1 MYGEVG
7 LVYAWL
13 ALLASCVAL
22 AVAALVTISVLS
34 KPKGT
39 ERMIEIYEA
48 IKQGAKAYLGRQYK
62 TLLVFMVLLA
72 VVFAIAIDYS
82 YFIAGREGFS
92 TYFPYTGLSFLVG
105 AIFSA
110 LAGYVGMRVA
120 VECNVRTAYA
130 AKDGLKAALSTSFK
144 GGLVMGLCMVGLA
157 LLGVTLFYYVYGMN
171 PFLFAGFG
179 FGGSLVA
186 LFARIGGGIYTKSA
200 DVGADLVGKIEAGIP
215 EDDPRNPAV
224 IADAVGDN
232 VGDVAGM
239 AADIFETYAVTLI
252 GAMLLGWPLY
262 IALNKDVFLW
272 YPLLLGAIAI
282 FSTIIGSLTV
292 RVKDGGDPTSAI
304 LRGIVTTAVL
314 AIVGFFLATWYLFS
328 SLNLFY
334 AAMIGVV
341 IVILLA
347 IFTNY
352 YTSYR
357 HSPTKSI
364 AEAAQA
370 GPAINIIRGLS
381 NGLES
386 AFLPIVTIA
395 LGVIG
400 AYWFAGGC
408 VGDVL
413 MGMYGVAIAAMAMLS
428 IAGIIVSVDAYGP
441 IVDNAG
447 GIAEMAG
454 LDPKVREVTDALD
467 AVGNT
472 TKALTKTFA
481 IGSAG
486 LAALSLLL
494 AYVEEI
500 ALHKGISITQLST
513 ELGAELATQLSLA
526 KPGVIL
532 GLLLGGGIVFL
543 FAALCM
549 KAVGKGAF
557 SMVAEVRRQ
566 FKEIPGIMEGRAKP
580 DYAKCVD
587 IATRVAL
594 KGMALPGA
602 LVILSPII
610 VGFIFGPYALAALLI
625 GCIIAGL
632 ALALMM
638 ANGGA
643 AWDNAKKYIETGAF
657 GGKRSPAHAAAVVG
671 DTVGDP
677 CKDTAGP
684 AINPMIKAI
693 NMISILLA
701 GLIATAAL
709 LSI

>member
-1 MYGEVG
+1 LY
-7 LVYAWL
+7 WL
-13 ALLASCVAL
+13 ALLASCIAL
-22 AVAALVTISVLS
+22 ALAAGTAALVLAR
-34 KPKGT
+34 PKGS
-39 ERMIEIYEA
+39 ERMVEVYEA
-48 IKQGAKAYLGRQYK
+48 IKEGAKAYLSRQYK
-62 TLLVFMVLLA
+62 TLMIFIILLA
-72 VVFAIAIDYS
+72 VIFAIAVDYG
-82 YFIAGREGFS
+82 YFASGRFGPS
-92 TYFPYTGLSFLVG
+92 YFPYTGLSFLVG
-105 AIFSA
+105 ALFSA

-120 VECNVRTAYA
+120 VECNVRTANA
-130 AKDGLKAALSTSFK
+130 ANGGLREALSTSFK

-157 LLGVTLFYYVYGMN
+157 LLGVTLFYTFWRD
-171 PFLFAGFG
+171 PLLFAGFG

-200 DVGADLVGKIEAGIP
+200 DVGADLVGKVEAGIP

-239 AADIFETYAVTLI
+239 AADVFETYAVTLI

-262 IALNKDVFLW
+262 MKLNNAAFLE
-272 YPLLLGAIAI
+272 YPLVLGAIAI
-282 FSTIIGSLTV
+282 FSTIVGALTV
-292 RVKDGGDPTSAI
+292 RAKEGGDPTPAI
-304 LRGIVTTAVL
+304 LMGIVVTAVL
-314 AIVGFFLATWYLFS
+314 AIIGFFLATWWLFR
-328 SLNLFY
+328 SLELFY
-334 AAMIGVV
+334 SALIGVV
-341 IVILLA
+341 IVVLLA
-347 IFTNY
+347 VLTDY

-357 HSPTKSI
+357 HSPTRSI

-370 GPAINIIRGLS
+370 GPAINIIRGLA

-386 AFLPIVTIA
+386 AFLPALVIA
-395 LGVIG
+395 LGVVG
-400 AYWFAGGC
+400 AYLLAGGYAGH
-408 VGDVL
+408 VY
-413 MGMYGVAIAAMAMLS
+413 MGMYGVAIAVMAMLS

-454 LDPKVREVTDALD
+454 LDPKVKDVTDILD

-494 AYVEEI
+494 AYMNEI
-500 ALHKGISITQLST
+500 ASYKGISFG
-513 ELGAELATQLSLA
+513 ELTSKLSLA
-526 KPGVIL
+526 RPDVIL

-543 FAALCM
+543 FASFCM
-549 KAVGKGAF
+549 KAVAKGAF
-557 SMVAEVRRQ
+557 GMVNEVRRQ
-566 FKEIPGIMEGRAKP
+566 FKEIAGIMEGKAKP

-587 IATRVAL
+587 IATRTAL

-610 VGFIFGPYALAALLI
+610 VGFVFGPYALAGLLI
-625 GCIIAGL
+625 GCIVAGL

-638 ANGGA
+638 AKGGA

-693 NMISILLA
+693 NMISIIFA
-701 GLIATAAL
+701 GLIVSL
-709 LSI
+709 VLVPLP

>member
-1 MYGEVG
+1 MSE
-7 LVYAWL
+7 LYAWL
-13 ALLASCVAL
+13 ALLASVVAL
-22 AVAALVTISVLS
+22 ACAGAAAYMVVS
-34 KPKGT
+34 KPKGS

-48 IKQGAKAYLGRQYK
+48 IKQGAKAYLSRQYK
-62 TLLVFMVLLA
+62 TLLAFMLVLSVIFALA
-72 VVFAIAIDYS
+72 VDYS
-82 YFIAGREGFS
+82 YFLSHREGYAY
-92 TYFPYTGLSFLVG
+92 YFPYTGLSFLVG
-105 AIFSA
+105 ALFSA

-120 VECNVRTAYA
+120 VEGNVRTANSA
-130 AKDGLKAALSTSFK
+130 NSGLKEALSTSFK

-157 LLGVTLFYYVYGMN
+157 LLGVTVFYYAYGMN

-200 DVGADLVGKIEAGIP
+200 DVGADLVGKVEAGIP

-252 GAMLLGWPLY
+252 GAMLLGWPLFKQTGNV
-262 IALNKDVFLW
+262 AFLE

-282 FSTIIGSLTV
+282 FSTLVGAIVV
-292 RVKDGGDPTSAI
+292 RVREGGDPTTAV
-304 LRGIVTTAVL
+304 LRGIATTAVL
-314 AIVGFFLATWYLFS
+314 AIIGFLYATWQLFN

-334 AAMIGVV
+334 AAMIGVI
-341 IVILLA
+341 IVVLLA
-347 IFTNY
+347 VFTNY
-352 YTSYR
+352 YTSYKYP
-357 HSPTKSI
+357 PTKSI

-370 GPAINIIRGLS
+370 GPAINLIRGLA

-386 AFLPIVTIA
+386 ALLPILIIA
-395 LGVIG
+395 LGVVG
-400 AYWFAGGC
+400 AYFLAGG
-408 VGDVL
+408 GF

-447 GIAEMAG
+447 GIAEMAD
-454 LDPKVREVTDALD
+454 LDPKVRDITDALD

-472 TKALTKTFA
+472 TKALTKVFA

-494 AYVEEI
+494 AYIEEV
-500 ALHKGISITQLST
+500 ANYTGL
-513 ELGAELATQLSLA
+513 ELGQLAEKLSLTR
-526 KPGVIL
+526 PDVIL

-549 KAVGKGAF
+549 KAVGRGAF
-557 SMVAEVRRQ
+557 GMVTEVRRQ

-587 IATRVAL
+587 IATRTAL
-594 KGMALPGA
+594 RGMALPGA
-602 LVILSPII
+602 LVILSPIVI
-610 VGFIFGPYALAALLI
+610 GFVFGPYALAGLLI
-625 GCIIAGL
+625 GSIVSGL

-643 AWDNAKKYIETGAF
+643 AWDNAKKYIETGAY

-677 CKDTAGP
+677 FKDTAGP

-693 NMISILLA
+693 NMISIIFA
-701 GLIATAAL
+701 GLIVTSAL
-709 LSI
+709 TLALA

>member
-1 MYGEVG
+1 MYPLIA
-7 LVYAWL
+7 LVASIV
-13 ALLASCVAL
+13 ALLG
-22 AVAALVTISVLS
+22 AAGATAMVLS
-34 KPKGT
+34 RPKGS
-39 ERMIEIYEA
+39 EKMIEIYEA
-48 IKQGAKAYLGRQYK
+48 IKQGAKAYMSRQYK
-62 TLLVFMVLLA
+62 TLLAFMVILA
-72 VVFAIAIDYS
+72 VVFAAAVDYG
-82 YFIAGREGFS
+82 YFVQGRYN

-105 AIFSA
+105 AVFSA
-110 LAGYVGMRVA
+110 LAGYIGMRVA
-120 VECNVRTAYA
+120 VEGNVRTANSA
-130 AKDGLKAALSTSFK
+130 HSGLKEALSTSFK

-157 LLGVTLFYYVYGMN
+157 LLGVTAFYLVWRN

-200 DVGADLVGKIEAGIP
+200 DVGADLVGKVEAGIP

-262 IALNKDVFLW
+262 KAFNSTVYLE

-282 FSTIIGSLTV
+282 FSTIVGAFFV
-292 RVKDGGDPTSAI
+292 RVREGGDPTSAI
-304 LRGIVTTAVL
+304 LRGIAVTAVL
-314 AIVGFFLATWYLFS
+314 AIIGFYFATIWLFN
-328 SLNLFY
+328 SLDLFY
-334 AAMIGVV
+334 AAMIGVI
-341 IVILLA
+341 IVVLLA
-347 IFTNY
+347 LFTNY
-352 YTSYR
+352 YTSYKY
-357 HSPTKSI
+357 SPTKSI

-370 GPAINIIRGLS
+370 GPAINLIRGLA

-386 AFLPIVTIA
+386 TILPVITIA
-395 LGVIG
+395 LGVVG
-400 AYWFAGGC
+400 AYWLAGGMR
-408 VGDVL
+408 GDVM

-454 LDPKVREVTDALD
+454 LDPKVRDITDALD

-472 TKALTKTFA
+472 TKALTKVFA

-494 AYVEEI
+494 AYMEEV
-500 ALHKGISITQLST
+500 ASYLGKELS
-513 ELGAELATQLSLA
+513 ELAVHLTLTEPS
-526 KPGVIL
+526 VIL
-532 GLLLGGGIVFL
+532 GLLLGGGLTFV

-557 SMVAEVRRQ
+557 GMVTEVRRQ

-580 DYAKCVD
+580 DYARCVD
-587 IATRVAL
+587 ISTRAAL
-594 KGMALPGA
+594 RGMAAPGA

-610 VGFIFGPYALAALLI
+610 VGFLFGPYALAGLLI
-625 GCIIAGL
+625 GCIVSGL

-677 CKDTAGP
+677 FKDTAGP

-693 NMISILLA
+693 NMISIILA
-701 GLIATAAL
+701 GLIVALVAA
-709 LSI
+709 

>member
-1 MYGEVG
+1 MYPLIA
-7 LVYAWL
+7 LVASII
-13 ALLASCVAL
+13 ALLSAAGAAFMVL
-22 AVAALVTISVLS
+22 A

-39 ERMIEIYEA
+39 ERMVEIYEA
-48 IKQGAKAYLGRQYK
+48 IKQGAKAYMGRQYK
-62 TLLVFMVLLA
+62 TLLTFMIILSVIFALA
-72 VVFAIAIDYS
+72 VDYG
-82 YFIAGREGFS
+82 YFVSGREGYEI
-92 TYFPYTGLSFLVG
+92 YFPHTGLSFLVG

-120 VECNVRTAYA
+120 VEGNVRTANS
-130 AKDGLKAALSTSFK
+130 AKSGLKEALGTSFK

-157 LLGVTLFYYVYGMN
+157 LLGVTVFYLAWRN

-200 DVGADLVGKIEAGIP
+200 DVGADLVGKVEAGIP

-252 GAMLLGWPLY
+252 GAMLLGWPLF
-262 IALNKDVFLW
+262 KQTGSTVFLE

-282 FSTIIGSLTV
+282 FSTLVGALVV
-292 RVKDGGDPTSAI
+292 RVREGGDPTSAI
-304 LRGIVTTAVL
+304 LRGIAVTAIL
-314 AIVGFFLATWYLFS
+314 AIAGFYYATWQLFN

-341 IVILLA
+341 LVVILA

-352 YTSYR
+352 YTSYKY
-357 HSPTKSI
+357 SPTKAI
-364 AEAAQA
+364 AEASQA
-370 GPAINIIRGLS
+370 GPAINLIRGLA

-386 AFLPIVTIA
+386 AIFPIIAIA
-395 LGVIG
+395 LSVVG
-400 AYWFAGGC
+400 AYMLAGGMY
-408 VGDVL
+408 GDVG

-447 GIAEMAG
+447 GIAEMAE
-454 LDPKVREVTDALD
+454 LDPKVRDITDTLD

-472 TKALTKTFA
+472 TKALTKVFA

-486 LAALSLLL
+486 LAALALLL
-494 AYVEEI
+494 AYMEEV
-500 ALHKGISITQLST
+500 ATYRGVMLS
-513 ELGAELATQLSLA
+513 ELASRLA
-526 KPGVIL
+526 LTRPDVIL
-532 GLLLGGGIVFL
+532 GLILGGGLTFV

-549 KAVGKGAF
+549 KAVGRGAF
-557 SMVAEVRRQ
+557 GMVTEVRRQ
-566 FKEIPGIMEGRAKP
+566 FKEIPGIMEGKSKP
-580 DYAKCVD
+580 DYARCVD
-587 IATRVAL
+587 IATRTAL
-594 KGMALPGA
+594 RGMALPGA
-602 LVILSPII
+602 IVILSPIV
-610 VGFIFGPYALAALLI
+610 VGFLFGPYALAGLLI
-625 GCIIAGL
+625 GSIVSGL

-643 AWDNAKKYIETGAF
+643 AWDNAKKYIETGTF

-693 NMISILLA
+693 NMISIILA
-701 GLIATAAL
+701 GLIVATVFFA
-709 LSI
+709 

>member
-1 MYGEVG
+1 MY
-7 LVYAWL
+7 WL

-22 AVAALVTISVLS
+22 VVAAGTTALVLA
-34 KPKGT
+34 KPKGSG
-39 ERMIEIYEA
+39 RMIEIYEA
-48 IKQGAKAYLGRQYK
+48 IKEGAKAYLSRQYK
-62 TLLVFMVLLA
+62 TLMVFIVLLA
-72 VVFAIAIDYS
+72 VIFAVTVDYS
-82 YFIAGREGFS
+82 YSASGRFGS
-92 TYFPYTGLSFLVG
+92 SYFPYTGLSFLVG
-105 AIFSA
+105 ALFSA

-120 VECNVRTAYA
+120 VECNVRTANA
-130 AKDGLKAALSTSFK
+130 ASSGLRAALSVSFK

-157 LLGVTLFYYVYGMN
+157 LLGVTLFYWSWRD
-171 PFLFAGFG
+171 PLLFAGFG

-200 DVGADLVGKIEAGIP
+200 DVGADLVGKVEAGIP

-262 IALNKDVFLW
+262 MKFNNAVFLE
-272 YPLLLGAIAI
+272 YPLILGAIAI
-282 FSTIIGSLTV
+282 FSTIIGALAV
-292 RVKDGGDPTSAI
+292 RAKEGSDPTLAI
-304 LRGIVTTAVL
+304 LRGIVVTAVL
-314 AIVGFFLATWYLFS
+314 AIIGFFLATWWFFRG
-328 SLNLFY
+328 SLELFY
-334 AAMIGVV
+334 SALIGVV
-341 IVILLA
+341 IVVLLA
-347 IFTNY
+347 VLTNY

-357 HSPTKSI
+357 HSPTRSV

-370 GPAINIIRGLS
+370 GPAINIIRGLA

-386 AFLPIVTIA
+386 AFLPTLVIA
-395 LGVIG
+395 LGVVG
-400 AYWFAGGC
+400 AYLLAGGYGN
-408 VGDVL
+408 VH

-494 AYVEEI
+494 AYMHEVASYSNIPLDKLTSE
-500 ALHKGISITQLST
+500 
-513 ELGAELATQLSLA
+513 LSLA
-526 KPGVIL
+526 RPDVIL
-532 GLLLGGGIVFL
+532 GLLLGGGVVFL
-543 FAALCM
+543 FASFCM
-549 KAVGKGAF
+549 KAVAKGAF
-557 SMVAEVRRQ
+557 GMVNEVRRQ
-566 FKEIPGIMEGRAKP
+566 FREIAGIMEGKARP

-587 IATRVAL
+587 IATRTAL
-594 KGMALPGA
+594 RGMALPGA
-602 LVILSPII
+602 LAILSPII
-610 VGFIFGPYALAALLI
+610 VGFVFGPYALAGLLI
-625 GCIIAGL
+625 GCIVAGL
-632 ALALMM
+632 TLALMM

-643 AWDNAKKYIETGAF
+643 AWDNAKKFIETGAF

-693 NMISILLA
+693 NMVSIIFA
-701 GLIATAAL
+701 GLIVMLAL
-709 LSI
+709 ISTP

>member
-1 MYGEVG
+1 MYS
-7 LVYAWL
+7 WL
-13 ALLASCVAL
+13 ALLASCAAL
-22 AVAALVTISVLS
+22 LVAAAAAAVVLS

-39 ERMIEIYEA
+39 ERMVEIYEA
-48 IKQGAKAYLGRQYK
+48 IKQGAKAYLSRQYK
-62 TLLVFMVLLA
+62 TLLAFIVLLSI
-72 VVFAIAIDYS
+72 VFALVVDYG
-82 YFIAGREGFS
+82 YFSSGREGYS
-92 TYFPYTGLSFLVG
+92 AYFPYTGLSFLVG
-105 AIFSA
+105 ALFSA
-110 LAGYVGMRVA
+110 LAGYIGMRVA
-120 VECNVRTAYA
+120 VEGNVRTAHA
-130 AKDGLKAALSTSFK
+130 ANAGLRAALSTSFK

-157 LLGVTLFYYVYGMN
+157 LLGVTLFYHAYGMN

-200 DVGADLVGKIEAGIP
+200 DVGADLVGKVEAGIP

-239 AADIFETYAVTLI
+239 AADVFETYAVTLI
-252 GAMLLGWPLY
+252 GAMLLGWPLFKQTGNL
-262 IALNKDVFLW
+262 AFLE
-272 YPLLLGAIAI
+272 YPLVLGAIAI
-282 FSTIIGSLTV
+282 FSTILGSLVV
-292 RVKDGGDPTSAI
+292 RVGEGGDPTSAI
-304 LRGIVTTAVL
+304 LKGIATTAAL
-314 AIVGFFLATWYLFS
+314 AIIGFYFATWQLFN
-328 SLNLFY
+328 SLGLFY
-334 AAMIGVV
+334 SAMIGVV
-341 IVILLA
+341 IVVMLA

-352 YTSYR
+352 YTSYKY
-357 HSPTKSI
+357 SPTRSI

-370 GPAINIIRGLS
+370 GPAINLIRGLA

-386 AFLPIVTIA
+386 ALLPVLVIA
-395 LGVIG
+395 LGVVG
-400 AYWFAGGC
+400 SYWLAGGGAGN
-408 VGDVL
+408 VA
-413 MGMYGVAIAAMAMLS
+413 MGMYGVAVAAMAMLS

-454 LDPKVREVTDALD
+454 LDPKVRDVADALD

-472 TKALTKTFA
+472 TKALTKVFA

-494 AYVEEI
+494 AYIEEV
-500 ALHKGISITQLST
+500 ASYSGLPLS
-513 ELGAELATQLSLA
+513 ELAVNLSLA
-526 KPGVIL
+526 KPDVIL
-532 GLLLGGGIVFL
+532 GLLLGGGLVFL
-543 FAALCM
+543 FAAFCM

-557 SMVAEVRRQ
+557 GMVTEVRRQ
-566 FKEIPGIMEGRAKP
+566 FKEIPGIMEGKAKP

-587 IATRVAL
+587 IATRTAL

-602 LVILSPII
+602 LVIVSPIAI
-610 VGFIFGPYALAALLI
+610 GFIFGPYALAGLLI
-625 GCIIAGL
+625 GSIVAGL

-643 AWDNAKKYIETGAF
+643 AWDNAKKYIETGAL

-693 NMISILLA
+693 NMISIIFA
-701 GLIATAAL
+701 GLIVAVLA
-709 LSI
+709 

>member
-1 MYGEVG
+1 MQVELY
-7 LVYAWL
+7 WL
-13 ALLASCVAL
+13 ALLASCIAL
-22 AVAALVTISVLS
+22 AVAAGAAALVLA
-34 KPKGT
+34 KPKGSG
-39 ERMIEIYEA
+39 RMVEIYEA
-48 IKQGAKAYLGRQYK
+48 IKQGAKAYMNRQYK
-62 TLLVFMVLLA
+62 TLMAFIILLA
-72 VVFAIAIDYS
+72 VIFAVTVDY
-82 YFIAGREGFS
+82 FTAGRSGS
-92 TYFPYTGLSFLVG
+92 PYFPYTGLSFLVG
-105 AIFSA
+105 ALFSA
-110 LAGYVGMRVA
+110 LAGYLGMSVA
-120 VECNVRTAYA
+120 VECNVRTANA
-130 AKDGLKAALSTSFK
+130 AKSGLREALSTSFK

-157 LLGVTLFYYVYGMN
+157 LLGVALFYWLWRN
-171 PFLFAGFG
+171 PLLFAGFG

-232 VGDVAGM
+232 VGDCAGM
-239 AADIFETYAVTLI
+239 AADVFETYAVTLI

-262 IALNKDVFLW
+262 TKFNNLAFLE
-272 YPLLLGAIAI
+272 YPLILGAIAI
-282 FSTIIGSLTV
+282 FSTIIGALTV
-292 RVKDGGDPTSAI
+292 RAKEGGDPTSAI
-304 LRGIVTTAVL
+304 LRGIVVTAVL
-314 AIVGFFLATWYLFS
+314 AIIGFSLATWQLFGH
-328 SLNLFY
+328 LELFY
-334 AAMIGVV
+334 SALIGVV
-341 IVILLA
+341 IVVLLA
-347 IFTNY
+347 VLTDY

-357 HSPTKSI
+357 HSPTRSI

-370 GPAINIIRGLS
+370 GPAINIIRGLA

-386 AFLPIVTIA
+386 AFLPTLVIA

-400 AYWFAGGC
+400 AYLLAGG
-408 VGDVL
+408 L
-413 MGMYGVAIAAMAMLS
+413 SNPYMGMYGVAIAAMAMLS

-454 LDPKVREVTDALD
+454 LDPKVREIADTLD

-494 AYVEEI
+494 AYMNEV
-500 ALHKGISITQLST
+500 ASYKGMADITKLTS
-513 ELGAELATQLSLA
+513 ELSLA
-526 KPGVIL
+526 SPKVIF
-532 GLLLGGGIVFL
+532 GLLLGGGLVFL
-543 FAALCM
+543 FASFCM
-549 KAVGKGAF
+549 KGVARGAF
-557 SMVAEVRRQ
+557 GIVNEVRRQ
-566 FKEIPGIMEGRAKP
+566 FKEIPGIMEGKAKP

-587 IATRVAL
+587 IVTRTGL
-594 KGMALPGA
+594 RGMALPGA
-602 LVILSPII
+602 LVVLSPII
-610 VGFIFGPYALAALLI
+610 VGFVFGPYALAGLLI
-625 GCIIAGL
+625 GCIVAGL

-638 ANGGA
+638 AKGGA
-643 AWDNAKKYIETGAF
+643 AWDNAKKFIETGAF

-693 NMISILLA
+693 NMISIIFA
-701 GLIATAAL
+701 GLIVAL
-709 LSI
+709 TLIP

>member
-1 MYGEVG
+1 MV
-7 LVYAWL
+7 
-13 ALLASCVAL
+13 
-22 AVAALVTISVLS
+22 
-34 KPKGT
+34 
-39 ERMIEIYEA
+39 EIYEA
-48 IKQGAKAYLGRQYK
+48 IKQGAKAYLSRQYK
-62 TLLVFMVLLA
+62 TLLIFMVLLA
-72 VVFAIAIDYS
+72 TVFAIAVDYS
-82 YFIAGREGFS
+82 YFVAGREGFS

-105 AIFSA
+105 ALFSA

-130 AKDGLKAALSTSFK
+130 AKDGLKTALSTSFK

-157 LLGVTLFYYVYGMN
+157 LLGVTLFYYIYGAN
-171 PFLFAGFG
+171 PILFAGFG

-262 IALNKDVFLW
+262 ITLKKDVFLW

-282 FSTIIGSLTV
+282 FSTIIGSLAV
-292 RVKDGGDPTSAI
+292 RAREGEDPTPAI
-304 LRGIVTTAVL
+304 LRGIITTAVL
-314 AIVGFFLATWYLFS
+314 AVIGFLFATWYLFGN
-328 SLNLFY
+328 LNLFY

-341 IVILLA
+341 IVVLLA

-357 HSPTKSI
+357 YSPTKSI

-370 GPAINIIRGLS
+370 GPAINIIRGLA

-386 AFLPIVTIA
+386 AFLPVVIIA

-400 AYWFAGGC
+400 AYWFAGGY

-494 AYVEEI
+494 AYVEEV

-513 ELGAELATQLSLA
+513 ELAAQLSLA

-549 KAVGKGAF
+549 KAVGKGSF

-566 FKEIPGIMEGRAKP
+566 FKEILGIMEGKAKP
-580 DYAKCVD
+580 DYARCVD
-587 IATRVAL
+587 IATRTAL

-610 VGFIFGPYALAALLI
+610 VGFVFGPYALAALLI
-625 GCIIAGL
+625 GSIIVGL

-657 GGKRSPAHAAAVVG
+657 GGKRSSAHAAAVVG

-701 GLIATAAL
+701 GLIATIAL

>member
-1 MYGEVG
+1 
-7 LVYAWL
+7 LYAWL
-13 ALLASCVAL
+13 ALLASVVAL
-22 AVAALVTISVLS
+22 ACAGAAAYMVVS
-34 KPKGT
+34 KPKGS

-48 IKQGAKAYLGRQYK
+48 IKQGAKAYLSRQYK
-62 TLLVFMVLLA
+62 TLLAFMLVLSVIFALA
-72 VVFAIAIDYS
+72 VDYS
-82 YFIAGREGFS
+82 YFLSHREGYAY
-92 TYFPYTGLSFLVG
+92 YFPYTGLSFLVG
-105 AIFSA
+105 ALFSA

-120 VECNVRTAYA
+120 VEGNVRTANSA
-130 AKDGLKAALSTSFK
+130 NSGLKEALSTSFK

-157 LLGVTLFYYVYGMN
+157 LLGVTVFYYAYGMN

-200 DVGADLVGKIEAGIP
+200 DVGADLVGKVEAGIP

-252 GAMLLGWPLY
+252 GAMLLGWPLFKQTGNV
-262 IALNKDVFLW
+262 AFLE

-282 FSTIIGSLTV
+282 FSTLVGAIVV
-292 RVKDGGDPTSAI
+292 RVREGGDPTTAV
-304 LRGIVTTAVL
+304 LRGIATTAVL
-314 AIVGFFLATWYLFS
+314 AIIGFLYATWQLFN

-334 AAMIGVV
+334 AAMIGVI
-341 IVILLA
+341 IVVLLA
-347 IFTNY
+347 VFTNY
-352 YTSYR
+352 YTSYKYP
-357 HSPTKSI
+357 PTKSI

-370 GPAINIIRGLS
+370 GPAINLIRGLA

-386 AFLPIVTIA
+386 ALLPILIIA
-395 LGVIG
+395 LGVVG
-400 AYWFAGGC
+400 AYFLAGG
-408 VGDVL
+408 GF

-447 GIAEMAG
+447 GIAEMAD
-454 LDPKVREVTDALD
+454 LDPKVRDITDALD

-472 TKALTKTFA
+472 TKALTKVFA

-494 AYVEEI
+494 AYIEEV
-500 ALHKGISITQLST
+500 ANYTGL
-513 ELGAELATQLSLA
+513 ELGQLAEKLSLTR
-526 KPGVIL
+526 PDVIL

-549 KAVGKGAF
+549 KAVGRGAF
-557 SMVAEVRRQ
+557 GMVTEVRRQ

-587 IATRVAL
+587 IATRTAL
-594 KGMALPGA
+594 RGMALPGA
-602 LVILSPII
+602 LVILSPIVI
-610 VGFIFGPYALAALLI
+610 GFVFGPYALAGLLI
-625 GCIIAGL
+625 GSIVSGL

-643 AWDNAKKYIETGAF
+643 AWDNAKKYIETGAY

-677 CKDTAGP
+677 FKDTAGP

-693 NMISILLA
+693 NMISIIFA
-701 GLIATAAL
+701 GLIVTSAL
-709 LSI
+709 TLALA

>member
-1 MYGEVG
+1 MY
-7 LVYAWL
+7 WL
-13 ALLASCVAL
+13 AIIASF
-22 AVAALVTISVLS
+22 AALLIAAVLVAS
-34 KPKGT
+34 IIFKPKGAG
-39 ERMIEIYEA
+39 RMIEIYEA
-48 IKQGAKAYLGRQYK
+48 IKQGAKAYLNRQYK
-62 TLLVFMVLLA
+62 TLLVFIALLSL
-72 VVFAIAIDYS
+72 VFAIAVDYS
-82 YFIAGREGFS
+82 FFASGRYS
-92 TYFPYTGLSFLVG
+92 SYFPYTGLSFLVG
-105 AIFSA
+105 SLLSA

-130 AKDGLKAALSTSFK
+130 ASSGLRAALSMSFK
-144 GGLVMGLCMVGLA
+144 GGLVMGLCMVGFA
-157 LLGVTLFYYVYGMN
+157 LLGVTLFYQLYGTN

-252 GAMLLGWPLY
+252 GAMLLGWPLFKQY
-262 IALNKDVFLW
+262 GNIAFLE
-272 YPLLLGAIAI
+272 YPLILGAIAI
-282 FSTIIGSLTV
+282 FATLLGSLVV
-292 RVKDGGDPTSAI
+292 RVRDGGDPTSAI
-304 LRGIVTTAVL
+304 FRGIAVTALL
-314 AIVGFFLATWYLFS
+314 AIIGFLYATWQLFRS
-328 SLNLFY
+328 FELFY

-341 IVILLA
+341 IVVLLA
-347 IFTNY
+347 VFTIY
-352 YTSYR
+352 YTSYNY
-357 HSPTKSI
+357 SPTKSI

-370 GPAINIIRGLS
+370 GPAINIIRGLA

-386 AFLPIVTIA
+386 TFLPILVIA

-400 AYWFAGGC
+400 AYWLAGG
-408 VGDVL
+408 GAGNIA
-413 MGMYGVAIAAMAMLS
+413 MGMYGVAIAVMAMLS

-447 GIAEMAG
+447 GIIEMAG
-454 LDPKVREVTDALD
+454 LEPKAREVTDVLD

-494 AYVEEI
+494 AYIEEI
-500 ALHKGISITQLST
+500 AHFMKIELSD
-513 ELGAELATQLSLA
+513 LVIRLSLA
-526 KPGVIL
+526 QPGVVL
-532 GLLLGGGIVFL
+532 GLLLGSGLVFL

-557 SMVAEVRRQ
+557 SMVSEVRRQ
-566 FKEIPGIMEGRAKP
+566 FKEIPGIMEGKAKP

-587 IATRVAL
+587 IATRTAL

-602 LVILSPII
+602 LVVLSPII
-610 VGFIFGPYALAALLI
+610 IGFIFGPYALAGLLI
-625 GCIIAGL
+625 GSIVAGL

-693 NMISILLA
+693 NMISIIFA
-701 GLIATAAL
+701 GLILMAAM

>member
-1 MYGEVG
+1 MY
-7 LVYAWL
+7 WL
-13 ALLASCVAL
+13 ALIASCVAL
-22 AVAALVTISVLS
+22 AVAAGTATLALA
-34 KPKGT
+34 KPKGSG
-39 ERMIEIYEA
+39 RMIEVYEA
-48 IKQGAKAYLGRQYK
+48 IKEGARAYLSRQYK
-62 TLLVFMVLLA
+62 TLMIFIVLLA
-72 VVFAIAIDYS
+72 VIFAVAVDYS
-82 YFIAGREGFS
+82 YSASGRFGPF
-92 TYFPYTGLSFLVG
+92 YFPYTGLSFLVG
-105 AIFSA
+105 ALFSA

-120 VECNVRTAYA
+120 VECNVRTANA
-130 AKDGLKAALSTSFK
+130 ANGGLREALSTSFK

-157 LLGVTLFYYVYGMN
+157 LLGVTLFYWFWRD
-171 PFLFAGFG
+171 PLLFAGFG

-200 DVGADLVGKIEAGIP
+200 DVGADLVGKVEAGIP

-239 AADIFETYAVTLI
+239 AADVFETYAVTLI

-262 IALNKDVFLW
+262 MKFKNVVFLE
-272 YPLLLGAIAI
+272 YPLILGAIAI
-282 FSTIIGSLTV
+282 FSTIIGALTV
-292 RVKDGGDPTSAI
+292 RAKEGGDPTSAI
-304 LRGIVTTAVL
+304 LRGIIVTAIL
-314 AIVGFFLATWYLFS
+314 AIIGFFLATWWLFG
-328 SLNLFY
+328 SLELFY
-334 AAMIGVV
+334 AALIGVV
-341 IVILLA
+341 IVVLLA
-347 IFTNY
+347 VLTDY

-357 HSPTKSI
+357 HSPTRSI

-370 GPAINIIRGLS
+370 GPAINIIRGLA

-386 AFLPIVTIA
+386 AFLPTLVIA
-395 LGVIG
+395 LGVVG
-400 AYWFAGGC
+400 AYLLAGGYAGN
-408 VGDVL
+408 VY
-413 MGMYGVAIAAMAMLS
+413 MGMYGVAIAVMAMLS

-481 IGSAG
+481 VGSAG

-494 AYVEEI
+494 AYMHEI
-500 ALHKGISITQLST
+500 ASYKGISLY
-513 ELGAELATQLSLA
+513 ELTSELSLA
-526 KPGVIL
+526 RPDVIL

-543 FAALCM
+543 FASFCM
-549 KAVGKGAF
+549 KAVAKGAF
-557 SMVAEVRRQ
+557 GIVNEVRRQ
-566 FKEIPGIMEGRAKP
+566 FREIAGIMEGKARP
-580 DYAKCVD
+580 DYARCVD
-587 IATRVAL
+587 IATRTAL
-594 KGMALPGA
+594 RGMALPGA

-610 VGFIFGPYALAALLI
+610 VGFVFGPYALAGLLI
-625 GCIIAGL
+625 GCIVAGL

-638 ANGGA
+638 AKGGA
-643 AWDNAKKYIETGAF
+643 AWDNAKKFIETGAF

-693 NMISILLA
+693 NMISIIFA
-701 GLIATAAL
+701 GLIVTYAL
-709 LSI
+709 ILIP

>member
-1 MYGEVG
+1 V
-7 LVYAWL
+7 
-13 ALLASCVAL
+13 ALLGAGASAF
-22 AVAALVTISVLS
+22 TVLS

-39 ERMIEIYEA
+39 ERMVEIYEA
-48 IKQGAKAYLGRQYK
+48 IKQGAKAYLSRQYRA
-62 TLLVFMVLLA
+62 LLLFIFLLSA
-72 VVFAIAIDYS
+72 VFAVAVDYS
-82 YFIAGREGFS
+82 YFLSQREGYIY
-92 TYFPYTGLSFLVG
+92 YFPYTGLSFLVG
-105 AIFSA
+105 ALFSA
-110 LAGYVGMRVA
+110 LAGYMGMRVA
-120 VECNVRTAYA
+120 VEGNVRA
-130 AKDGLKAALSTSFK
+130 ANAANRGLREALSTSFR
-144 GGLVMGLCMVGLA
+144 GGLVMGLTMVGLA
-157 LLGVTLFYYVYGMN
+157 LLGVTAFYYAYGSN

-200 DVGADLVGKIEAGIP
+200 DVGADLVGKLEAGIP

-239 AADIFETYAVTLI
+239 AADVFETYAVTLI

-262 IALNKDVFLW
+262 RQFGNVAFLE
-272 YPLLLGAIAI
+272 YPLVLGAIAI
-282 FSTIIGSLTV
+282 FSTLVGALVV
-292 RVKDGGDPTSAI
+292 RVKEGGDPTTAI
-304 LRGIVTTAVL
+304 MRGIATTAVL
-314 AIVGFFLATWYLFS
+314 AIIGFAYAAWHLFG

-334 AAMIGVV
+334 SAMIGVV
-341 IVILLA
+341 IVVLLA
-347 IFTNY
+347 LFTNY
-352 YTSYR
+352 YTSYK

-370 GPAINIIRGLS
+370 GPAINLIRGLA

-386 AFLPIVTIA
+386 ALLPILVIA
-395 LGVIG
+395 LGVVG
-400 AYWFAGGC
+400 AYQLAGG
-408 VGDVL
+408 GA
-413 MGMYGVAIAAMAMLS
+413 MGMYGVAVAAMAMLS

-447 GIAEMAG
+447 GIAEMANM
-454 LDPKVREVTDALD
+454 DPKVRDVADALD

-472 TKALTKTFA
+472 TKALTKVFA

-494 AYVEEI
+494 AYMEEV
-500 ALHKGISITQLST
+500 AVCRNLRM
-513 ELGAELATQLSLA
+513 EELAHWLSLA
-526 KPGVIL
+526 RPDVIL

-543 FAALCM
+543 FAAFCM
-549 KAVGKGAF
+549 KAVGRGAF
-557 SMVAEVRRQ
+557 GMVAEVRRQ

-587 IATRVAL
+587 IATRTAL
-594 KGMALPGA
+594 RGMAVPGA
-602 LVILSPII
+602 LVILSPVA
-610 VGFIFGPYALAALLI
+610 VGFIFGPYALAGLLI
-625 GCIIAGL
+625 GSIVSGL

-643 AWDNAKKYIETGAF
+643 AWDNAKKFIAAGAF

-693 NMISILLA
+693 NMISIILA
-701 GLIATAAL
+701 GLIAASAL
-709 LSI
+709 AMI

>member
-1 MYGEVG
+1 VELY
-7 LVYAWL
+7 WL
-13 ALLASCVAL
+13 AFLASCVAL
-22 AVAALVTISVLS
+22 AVAAGTAVLVLA
-34 KPKGT
+34 KPKGSG
-39 ERMIEIYEA
+39 RMIEIYEA
-48 IKQGAKAYLGRQYK
+48 IKEGAKAYLSRQYK
-62 TLLVFMVLLA
+62 TLMVFIILLA
-72 VVFAIAIDYS
+72 VIFAVAVDYS
-82 YFIAGREGFS
+82 YFASGRFGS
-92 TYFPYTGLSFLVG
+92 SYFPYTGLSFLVG
-105 AIFSA
+105 ALFSA

-120 VECNVRTAYA
+120 VECNVRTANA
-130 AKDGLKAALSTSFK
+130 ANHGLREALGTSFK

-157 LLGVTLFYYVYGMN
+157 LLGVTLFYRLWQN
-171 PFLFAGFG
+171 PLLFAGFG

-262 IALNKDVFLW
+262 VKFNNAVFLE
-272 YPLLLGAIAI
+272 YPLILGAIAI
-282 FSTIIGSLTV
+282 FSTIVGALAV
-292 RVKDGGDPTSAI
+292 RAKEGGDPTSAI
-304 LRGIVTTAVL
+304 LRGIVVTAVL
-314 AIVGFFLATWYLFS
+314 AVIGFFLVTWWLFRG
-328 SLNLFY
+328 SLELFY
-334 AAMIGVV
+334 ATLIGVV
-341 IVILLA
+341 IVVLLA
-347 IFTNY
+347 VLTNY

-357 HSPTKSI
+357 HSPTRSI

-370 GPAINIIRGLS
+370 GPAINIIRGLA

-386 AFLPIVTIA
+386 AFLPTLVIA
-395 LGVIG
+395 LGVVG
-400 AYWFAGGC
+400 AYLLAGGYGN
-408 VGDVL
+408 VY

-494 AYVEEI
+494 AYMHEI
-500 ALHKGISITQLST
+500 ASYSNISLDKLTS
-513 ELGAELATQLSLA
+513 ELSLA
-526 KPGVIL
+526 RPDVIL

-543 FAALCM
+543 FASFCM
-549 KAVGKGAF
+549 KAVAKGAF
-557 SMVAEVRRQ
+557 GMVNEVRRQ
-566 FKEIPGIMEGRAKP
+566 FREIAGIMEGKAKP

-587 IATRVAL
+587 IATRTAL
-594 KGMALPGA
+594 RGMALPGA
-602 LVILSPII
+602 LAILSPII
-610 VGFIFGPYALAALLI
+610 VGFAFGPYALAGLLI
-625 GCIIAGL
+625 GCIVAGL

-643 AWDNAKKYIETGAF
+643 AWDNAKKFIETGAF
-657 GGKRSPAHAAAVVG
+657 GGKRSPTHAAAVVG

-693 NMISILLA
+693 NMVSIIFA
-701 GLIATAAL
+701 GLIVIL
-709 LSI
+709 WLISI

>member
-1 MYGEVG
+1 VELY
-7 LVYAWL
+7 WL

-22 AVAALVTISVLS
+22 AVAAGTTALVLA
-34 KPKGT
+34 KPKGSG
-39 ERMIEIYEA
+39 RMIEIYEA
-48 IKQGAKAYLGRQYK
+48 IKEGAKAYLNRQYK
-62 TLLVFMVLLA
+62 TLMVFIVLLA
-72 VVFAIAIDYS
+72 AIFAVSVDYS
-82 YFIAGREGFS
+82 YFASGRFGS

-120 VECNVRTAYA
+120 VECNVRTASA
-130 AKDGLKAALSTSFK
+130 ASSGLRAALGVSFK

-157 LLGVTLFYYVYGMN
+157 LLGVTLFYWAWRD
-171 PFLFAGFG
+171 PLLFAGFG

-186 LFARIGGGIYTKSA
+186 LFARVGGGIYTKSA
-200 DVGADLVGKIEAGIP
+200 DVGADLVGKVEAGIP

-239 AADIFETYAVTLI
+239 AADVFETYAVTLI
-252 GAMLLGWPLY
+252 GAMLLGWSLFE
-262 IALNKDVFLW
+262 ATKKTVFLE
-272 YPLLLGAIAI
+272 YPLILGSIAI
-282 FSTIIGSLTV
+282 FSTIIGALTV
-292 RVKDGGDPTSAI
+292 RAREGGDPTPAI
-304 LRGIVTTAVL
+304 LRGIAVTAAL
-314 AIVGFFLATWYLFS
+314 AIVGFFLATWQLFG
-328 SLNLFY
+328 SLDLFY
-334 AAMIGVV
+334 SALIGVV
-341 IVILLA
+341 IVVLLA
-347 IFTNY
+347 LLTDY

-357 HSPTKSI
+357 HSPTRSI

-370 GPAINIIRGLS
+370 GPAINIIRGLA

-386 AFLPIVTIA
+386 AFLPTLVIA
-395 LGVIG
+395 LGVVG
-400 AYWFAGGC
+400 AYLLAGGYAGN
-408 VGDVL
+408 VDI
-413 MGMYGVAIAAMAMLS
+413 GMYGVAVAAMAMLS

-454 LDPKVREVTDALD
+454 LDPKVREVADVLD

-494 AYVEEI
+494 AYMKEI
-500 ALHKGISITQLST
+500 ASYKGVSLS
-513 ELGAELATQLSLA
+513 ELTSNLALTR
-526 KPGVIL
+526 PDIIL

-543 FAALCM
+543 FASFCM
-549 KAVGKGAF
+549 KSVAKGAF
-557 SMVAEVRRQ
+557 SMVNEVRRQ
-566 FKEIPGIMEGRAKP
+566 FREIAGIMDGKAKP
-580 DYAKCVD
+580 DYARCVD
-587 IATRVAL
+587 IATRTAL
-594 KGMALPGA
+594 RGMALPGA

-610 VGFIFGPYALAALLI
+610 VGFVFGPYALASLLI
-625 GCIIAGL
+625 GCIVAGL

-643 AWDNAKKYIETGAF
+643 AWDNAKKYIETGVF

-693 NMISILLA
+693 NMISIIFA
-701 GLIATAAL
+701 GLIVMLAL
-709 LSI
+709 MSI

>member
-1 MYGEVG
+1 MY
-7 LVYAWL
+7 WL

-22 AVAALVTISVLS
+22 IVAAVIVITTLS
-34 KPKGT
+34 KPKGS
-39 ERMIEIYEA
+39 ERMVEIYEA
-48 IKQGAKAYLGRQYK
+48 IKQGAKAYLSRQYK
-62 TLLVFMVLLA
+62 TLFVFIVLLSLA
-72 VVFAIAIDYS
+72 FAIAVDYS
-82 YFIAGREGFS
+82 FFMAGRYPS
-92 TYFPYTGLSFLVG
+92 YFPYIGLSFLIG
-105 AIFSA
+105 SLLSA
-110 LAGYVGMRVA
+110 MAGYVGMRVA

-130 AKDGLKAALSTSFK
+130 ATSGLRAALSTSFR
-144 GGLVMGLCMVGLA
+144 GGLVMGLCMVGFA
-157 LLGVTLFYYVYGMN
+157 LLGVTLFYQAYGMN
-171 PFLFAGFG
+171 PSLFAGFG

-239 AADIFETYAVTLI
+239 AADVFETYAVTLI

-262 IALNKDVFLW
+262 SQTKNIAFLE
-272 YPLLLGAIAI
+272 YPLILGAIAI
-282 FSTIIGSLTV
+282 FATIIGSLFV
-292 RVKDGGDPTSAI
+292 RVKGEGDPTSAI
-304 LRGIVTTAVL
+304 FKGITTTVIL
-314 AIVGFFLATWYLFS
+314 AIIGFFYATWQLFG
-328 SLNLFY
+328 SLELFY

-347 IFTNY
+347 VFTIY
-352 YTSYR
+352 YTSYKY
-357 HSPTKSI
+357 SPTKAI
-364 AEAAQA
+364 AEASQA
-370 GPAINIIRGLS
+370 GPAINIIRGLA

-386 AFLPIVTIA
+386 SFLPILVIA

-400 AYWFAGGC
+400 AYWLAGG
-408 VGDVL
+408 VGNVA
-413 MGMYGVAIAAMAMLS
+413 MGMYGVAVAAMSMLS
-428 IAGIIVSVDAYGP
+428 VAGIIVSVDAYGP

-454 LDPKVREVTDALD
+454 LDPKVREVTDVLD

-494 AYVEEI
+494 AYIEEVMGYTNI
-500 ALHKGISITQLST
+500 DLST
-513 ELGAELATQLSLA
+513 LSAELSLTR
-526 KPGVIL
+526 PGVVL
-532 GLLLGGGIVFL
+532 GLLLGGGLVFL
-543 FAALCM
+543 FAAFCM

-557 SMVAEVRRQ
+557 SMVSEVRRQ
-566 FKEIPGIMEGRAKP
+566 FKEIPGILDGKAKP

-587 IATRVAL
+587 IATRTAL
-594 KGMALPGA
+594 RSMALPGA
-602 LVILSPII
+602 LVVLSPII
-610 VGFIFGPYALAALLI
+610 IGFVFGPYALAGLLI
-625 GCIIAGL
+625 GSIIAGL

-693 NMISILLA
+693 NMISIIFA
-701 GLIATAAL
+701 GLIVMLAI

>member
-1 MYGEVG
+1 M
-7 LVYAWL
+7 YAWL
-13 ALLASCVAL
+13 ALLASCI
-22 AVAALVTISVLS
+22 ALVIAAVVTILVLS
-34 KPKGT
+34 RPKGT

-48 IKQGAKAYLGRQYK
+48 IKQGAKAYLNRQYK
-62 TLLVFMVLLA
+62 TLLIFMVLLA
-72 VVFAIAIDYS
+72 IVFAIAVDYS
-82 YFIAGREGFS
+82 YFVAGREGFL

-105 AIFSA
+105 ALFSA

-130 AKDGLKAALSTSFK
+130 AKDGLKTALSTSFK

-157 LLGVTLFYYVYGMN
+157 LLGVTLFYYIYGAN
-171 PFLFAGFG
+171 PILFAGFG

-262 IALNKDVFLW
+262 ITLKEDVFLW

-282 FSTIIGSLTV
+282 FSTIIGSLAV
-292 RVKDGGDPTSAI
+292 RVREGEDPTPAI
-304 LRGIVTTAVL
+304 LRGIITTAVL
-314 AIVGFFLATWYLFS
+314 AVIGFFLATWYLFGN
-328 SLNLFY
+328 LDLFY

-341 IVILLA
+341 IVVLLA

-357 HSPTKSI
+357 YSPTKSI

-370 GPAINIIRGLS
+370 GPAINIIRGLA

-386 AFLPIVTIA
+386 AFLPIVIIA

-400 AYWFAGGC
+400 AYWFAGGY
-408 VGDVL
+408 VGNVL

-500 ALHKGISITQLST
+500 ALHKGISIAQLST
-513 ELGAELATQLSLA
+513 ELAAQLSLA

-549 KAVGKGAF
+549 KAVGKGSF

-566 FKEIPGIMEGRAKP
+566 FREIPGIMEGKAKP
-580 DYAKCVD
+580 DYARCVD
-587 IATRVAL
+587 IATRTAL

-610 VGFIFGPYALAALLI
+610 VGFVFGPYALAALLI
-625 GCIIAGL
+625 GSIIVGL

-643 AWDNAKKYIETGAF
+643 AWDNAKKYI
-657 GGKRSPAHAAAVVG
+657 
-671 DTVGDP
+671 
-677 CKDTAGP
+677 
-684 AINPMIKAI
+684 
-693 NMISILLA
+693 
-701 GLIATAAL
+701 
-709 LSI
+709 

>member
-1 MYGEVG
+1 VIQVG
-7 LVYAWL
+7 LYWL
-13 ALLASCVAL
+13 ALLASCIAL
-22 AVAALVTISVLS
+22 AVAAGITALVLA
-34 KPKGT
+34 KPKGSG
-39 ERMIEIYEA
+39 RMVEIYEA
-48 IKQGAKAYLGRQYK
+48 IKEGAKAYLNRQYK
-62 TLLVFMVLLA
+62 TLIVFIILLA
-72 VVFAIAIDYS
+72 VIFAVTVDPFAS
-82 YFIAGREGFS
+82 GRAS
-92 TYFPYTGLSFLVG
+92 SSYFPYTGLSFLVG
-105 AIFSA
+105 ALFSA

-120 VECNVRTAYA
+120 VECNIRTANA
-130 AKDGLKAALSTSFK
+130 ASNGLRDALSVSFK

-157 LLGVTLFYYVYGMN
+157 LLGVTLFYQFYHQN
-171 PFLFAGFG
+171 PLLLAGFG

-239 AADIFETYAVTLI
+239 AADVFETYAVTLI
-252 GAMLLGWPLY
+252 GAMLLGWLLY
-262 IALNKDVFLW
+262 PGDSKYLE
-272 YPLLLGAIAI
+272 YPLILGAIAI
-282 FSTIIGSLTV
+282 FSTIIGALTV
-292 RVKDGGDPTSAI
+292 RVRKEGDPTPAI
-304 LRGIVTTAVL
+304 LRGIAVTAIL
-314 AIVGFFLATWYLFS
+314 AIIGFFIATWQLFGES
-328 SLNLFY
+328 QINLFY
-334 AAMIGVV
+334 SALIGVV
-341 IVILLA
+341 IVVLLA
-347 IFTNY
+347 ILTNY

-357 HSPTKSI
+357 HSPTRSI
-364 AEAAQA
+364 AEASQA
-370 GPAINIIRGLS
+370 GPAINIIRGLA

-386 AFLPIVTIA
+386 AFLPTLVIS
-395 LGVIG
+395 LGVVG
-400 AYWFAGGC
+400 SYWFA
-408 VGDVL
+408 
-413 MGMYGVAIAAMAMLS
+413 GMYGVAIAAMAMLS

-454 LDPKVREVTDALD
+454 LDPKVREVADVLD

-494 AYVEEI
+494 AYIKEVEESVSK
-500 ALHKGISITQLST
+500 LNVSLDLMSK
-513 ELGAELATQLSLA
+513 LSLTR
-526 KPGVIL
+526 PDVIF
-532 GLLLGGGIVFL
+532 GLVLGGGIVFL
-543 FAALCM
+543 FASFCM
-549 KAVGKGAF
+549 KAVAKGSF
-557 SMVAEVRRQ
+557 SIVNEVRRQ
-566 FKEIPGIMEGRAKP
+566 FKEIAGIMEGKAKP
-580 DYAKCVD
+580 NYAKCVD
-587 IATRVAL
+587 IATRTAL

-602 LVILSPII
+602 LVILSPIV
-610 VGFIFGPYALAALLI
+610 VGFVFGPYALAGLLI
-625 GCIIAGL
+625 GCIVAGL

-643 AWDNAKKYIETGAF
+643 AWDNAKKFIETGAF

-693 NMISILLA
+693 NMISI
-701 GLIATAAL
+701 IFAAL
-709 LSI
+709 IVMLTLIR

>member
-1 MYGEVG
+1 MY
-7 LVYAWL
+7 WL

-22 AVAALVTISVLS
+22 VVAAGTAALVLA
-34 KPKGT
+34 KPKGSG
-39 ERMIEIYEA
+39 RMIEIYEA
-48 IKQGAKAYLGRQYK
+48 IKEGAKAYLSTQYK
-62 TLLVFMVLLA
+62 TLMIFIVLLA
-72 VVFAIAIDYS
+72 AVFAITVDYS
-82 YFIAGREGFS
+82 YFASGRFGS
-92 TYFPYTGLSFLVG
+92 SYFPYTGLSFLVG
-105 AIFSA
+105 ALFSA

-120 VECNVRTAYA
+120 VECNVRTANA
-130 AKDGLKAALSTSFK
+130 ASSGLRAALSVSFK

-157 LLGVTLFYYVYGMN
+157 LLGVTLFYWFWRD
-171 PFLFAGFG
+171 PLLFAGFG

-200 DVGADLVGKIEAGIP
+200 DVGADLVGKVEAGIP

-262 IALNKDVFLW
+262 KQFNNVVFLE
-272 YPLLLGAIAI
+272 YPLILGTIAI
-282 FSTIIGSLTV
+282 FSTIIGALAV
-292 RVKDGGDPTSAI
+292 RTKEGGDPTLAI
-304 LRGIVTTAVL
+304 LRGIVVTAVL
-314 AIVGFFLATWYLFS
+314 AIIGFLLATWWLFGG
-328 SLNLFY
+328 SLELFY
-334 AAMIGVV
+334 AALIGVV
-341 IVILLA
+341 IVVLLA
-347 IFTNY
+347 VLTDY

-357 HSPTKSI
+357 HSPTRSI

-370 GPAINIIRGLS
+370 GPAINIIRGLA

-386 AFLPIVTIA
+386 AFLPTLVIA

-400 AYWFAGGC
+400 AYLLAGGYAGN
-408 VGDVL
+408 VYMETL
-413 MGMYGVAIAAMAMLS
+413 HKIYMGMYGVAIAVVAMLS

-481 IGSAG
+481 VGSAG

-494 AYVEEI
+494 AYMHEVASYSNI
-500 ALHKGISITQLST
+500 RLDQLTS
-513 ELGAELATQLSLA
+513 GLSLA
-526 KPGVIL
+526 RPDVIL
-532 GLLLGGGIVFL
+532 GLLLGGGVVFL
-543 FAALCM
+543 FASFCM
-549 KAVGKGAF
+549 KAVAKGAF
-557 SMVAEVRRQ
+557 GMVNEVRRQ
-566 FKEIPGIMEGRAKP
+566 FREIAGIMEGKAKP

-587 IATRVAL
+587 IATRTAL
-594 KGMALPGA
+594 RGMALPGA

-610 VGFIFGPYALAALLI
+610 VGFAFGPYALAGLLI
-625 GCIIAGL
+625 GCIVAGL

-638 ANGGA
+638 AKGGA
-643 AWDNAKKYIETGAF
+643 AWDNAKKFIETGAF

-693 NMISILLA
+693 NMISIIFA
-701 GLIATAAL
+701 GLIVTHAL
-709 LSI
+709 ILIP

>member
-1 MYGEVG
+1 MY
-7 LVYAWL
+7 WL

-22 AVAALVTISVLS
+22 VIATVIIITTLS
-34 KPKGT
+34 KPKGS
-39 ERMIEIYEA
+39 ERMVEIYEA
-48 IKQGAKAYLGRQYK
+48 IKQGAKAYLSRQYK
-62 TLLVFMVLLA
+62 TLFVFIVLLSFA
-72 VVFAIAIDYS
+72 FAIAVDYS
-82 YFIAGREGFS
+82 FFMAGRYQS
-92 TYFPYTGLSFLVG
+92 YFPYTGLSFLIG
-105 AIFSA
+105 SLLSA

-130 AKDGLKAALSTSFK
+130 ATSGLSAALSTSFR
-144 GGLVMGLCMVGLA
+144 GGLVMGLCMVGFA
-157 LLGVTLFYYVYGMN
+157 LLGVTLFYQAYGMN
-171 PFLFAGFG
+171 PSLFAGFG

-239 AADIFETYAVTLI
+239 AADVFETYAVTLI

-262 IALNKDVFLW
+262 SQTKNVAFLE
-272 YPLLLGAIAI
+272 YPLILGAIAI
-282 FSTIIGSLTV
+282 FATIIGSLFV
-292 RVKDGGDPTSAI
+292 RVKGEGDPTSAI
-304 LRGIVTTAVL
+304 FKGIAITVVL
-314 AIVGFFLATWYLFS
+314 AIIGFFYVTWQIFG
-328 SLNLFY
+328 SLELFY
-334 AAMIGVV
+334 AAMIGVF

-347 IFTNY
+347 VFTIY
-352 YTSYR
+352 YTSYKY
-357 HSPTKSI
+357 SPTKAI
-364 AEAAQA
+364 AEASQA
-370 GPAINIIRGLS
+370 GPAINIIRGLA

-386 AFLPIVTIA
+386 SFLPILVIA

-400 AYWFAGGC
+400 AYWLAGG
-408 VGDVL
+408 VVDVA

-428 IAGIIVSVDAYGP
+428 VAGIIVSVDAYGP

-454 LDPKVREVTDALD
+454 LDPKVRKVTDILD

-494 AYVEEI
+494 AYIEEVMGYI
-500 ALHKGISITQLST
+500 NIDLSMLST
-513 ELGAELATQLSLA
+513 ELSLTR
-526 KPGVIL
+526 PGVVL
-532 GLLLGGGIVFL
+532 GLLLGGGLVFL

-557 SMVAEVRRQ
+557 SMVSEVRRQ
-566 FKEIPGIMEGRAKP
+566 FKEIPGILDGKAKP

-587 IATRVAL
+587 IATRTAL
-594 KGMALPGA
+594 RSMALPGA
-602 LVILSPII
+602 LVVLSPII
-610 VGFIFGPYALAALLI
+610 IGFIFGPYALAGLLI
-625 GCIIAGL
+625 GSIVAGL

-693 NMISILLA
+693 NMISIIFA
-701 GLIATAAL
+701 GLIVMLAV